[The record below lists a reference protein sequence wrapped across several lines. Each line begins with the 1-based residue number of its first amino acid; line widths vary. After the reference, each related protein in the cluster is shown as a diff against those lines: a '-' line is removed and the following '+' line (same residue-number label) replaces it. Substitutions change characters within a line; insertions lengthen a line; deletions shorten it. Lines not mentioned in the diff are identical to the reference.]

1 MRETDPSS
9 STQLEPGEAPAH
21 GGSVVWEGLRLCTL
35 PQDLG
40 PVLFVLGSSG
50 DIQAAQRS
58 QMLGVCIF
66 SECHEGRHGR
76 GGSAWKAE
84 LFPLQWSLF
93 NLWLQG
99 IYFIPF
105 CPSIEIFF
113 FAQCQ
118 TLRLLPKI
126 KASLCSWHASGIC
139 KGLMQHWSVAK
150 HFKHML
156 TMQKCWKPSQWR
168 NAS

>member
-84 LFPLQWSLF
+84 LFPLQWSLL

-113 FAQCQ
+113 FCPVPNPTAAAKNKSIPV
-118 TLRLLPKI
+118 LLACLWHLQRTDAALI
-126 KASLCSWHASGIC
+126 SSKAL
-139 KGLMQHWSVAK
+139 
-150 HFKHML
+150 
-156 TMQKCWKPSQWR
+156 
-168 NAS
+168 